1 MKKSSNIILFSFILL
16 TIITMIIIISKDS
29 MAYEYNENDIN
40 LFYKEDK
47 EELAK
52 DIKLYIE
59 NIDDIILPNSSFNY
73 SDKLNENFDFLVYFA
88 LEYIIENHDIYNSD
102 IVKKEKYEYTNL
114 DYETKQTNEYINID
128 TLYKITNNII
138 AFTSNNAGK
147 TNFKISLLPLGIA
160 LSAKRKSLY
169 NCLSANVADPGSI
182 FLRNSSF
189 NETSVIPY
197 SFSFEQLASSAGRI
211 PFVNTEQGMPA
222 AFNFLIAAKLISP
235 TSSYSY
241 MNGSVVKHR

>member
-128 TLYKITNNII
+128 TLYKITNKYFGVKDFII
-138 AFTSNNAGK
+138 LNNDVKITDKYISIIEHTKNKFTSEIKNVEVKSTDKKVIADITYDNK
-147 TNFKISLLPLGIA
+147 SIYKYTFTVIS
-160 LSAKRKSLY
+160 
-169 NCLSANVADPGSI
+169 NCLKIENIEVLS
-182 FLRNSSF
+182 
-189 NETSVIPY
+189 
-197 SFSFEQLASSAGRI
+197 
-211 PFVNTEQGMPA
+211 
-222 AFNFLIAAKLISP
+222 
-235 TSSYSY
+235 
-241 MNGSVVKHR
+241 